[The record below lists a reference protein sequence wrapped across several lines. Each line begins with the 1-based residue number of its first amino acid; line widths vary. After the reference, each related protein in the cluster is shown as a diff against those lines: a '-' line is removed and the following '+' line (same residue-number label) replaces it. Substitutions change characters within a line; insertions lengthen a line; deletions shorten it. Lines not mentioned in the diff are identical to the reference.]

1 MTEEL
6 LTRYATLRWLTSPP
20 RGVGRLSV
28 ASSAFA
34 ALNISLAEGDPVPGE
49 TTPGEL
55 LAASIAG
62 YVGMHL
68 ALRMQESDTPLRE
81 LVVEAQLT
89 ITPWPEYLTRQVE
102 LTVEGRLCASETFG
116 EQAFTGVAEQT
127 LETAANSLGLRR
139 GLIRLATA
147 RLL

>member
-6 LTRYATLRWLTSPP
+6 LTRHATLRWLTSPP
-20 RGVGRLSV
+20 RGTGRLSV

-55 LAASIAG
+55 LTASIAG

-68 ALRMQESDTPLRE
+68 ALRMQESETPLRE
-81 LVVEAQLT
+81 LVVEAHLT
-89 ITPWPEYLTRQVE
+89 ITPWPKYLTQQVE
-102 LTVEGRLCASETFG
+102 LTVEGRLRDPEATGQQKFTAIT
-116 EQAFTGVAEQT
+116 EQI
-127 LETAANSLGLRR
+127 LETAANSLGLRD
-139 GLIRLATA
+139 GLMRLAEA